1 MFIIDCNSFFDN
13 AFQRIIVDKYTEIIK
28 IQTNLRYKEMR
39 VLITGGAGYVG
50 SLLSRKLISKGY
62 QVRVMDALWYGKQPI
77 DECLAHEDFELV
89 QDDIRNLTSTVR
101 AMKDVDA
108 VVHLASIVGMP
119 ASSIEP
125 RTSEE
130 INYLATKNIA
140 ELCQLHGINTYIFS
154 STCSV
159 YGSQPNKIITEKSR
173 TQPLDYYSKQKF
185 LSERAI
191 GWLNTAPTILRFGTL
206 FGLSPRMRFDLVINL
221 FIAKALQ
228 EKEITVF
235 GGNQFRPFLHVED
248 AADSIIFALE
258 KDLTGTYNVMS
269 ENFTIMDAARKI
281 KELTNCDIKISNEDE
296 DQRNYNVSADKIK
309 NIGFQPQKNV
319 EFAYNQIKKSFD
331 DGIIDDY
338 TKKIFNNYE
347 LLFSSK
353 EMQDKV
359 FIQGI

>member
-1 MFIIDCNSFFDN
+1 M
-13 AFQRIIVDKYTEIIK
+13 RILV
-28 IQTNLRYKEMR
+28 
-39 VLITGGAGYVG
+39 TGGAGYVG
-50 SLLSRKLISKGY
+50 SLLSRKLLAKGY
-62 QVRVMDALWYGKQPI
+62 QVRVMDALWYGKQSI
-77 DECLAHEDFELV
+77 SDCLTHENFELV
-89 QDDIRNLTSTVR
+89 EEDIRNLTSTVR

-140 ELCQLHGINTYIFS
+140 ELCQLHGIGTYIFA

-159 YGSQPNKIITEKSR
+159 YGSQPEKIITEKSR
-173 TQPLDYYSKQKF
+173 TSPLDYYAKQKF

-221 FIAKALQ
+221 FIAKALK

-235 GGNQFRPFLHVED
+235 GGNQYRPFLHVED

-258 KDLTGTYNVMS
+258 KDLTGTYNIMS
-269 ENFTIMDAARKI
+269 ENFTILNAAKKI
-281 KELTNCDIKISNEDE
+281 KELTDCEIQISNENE
-296 DQRNYNVSADKIK
+296 DKRNYNVSAEKIK
-309 NIGFQPQKNV
+309 DIGFKPEKNV
-319 EFAYNQIKKSFD
+319 EFAFNQIKKALED
-331 DGIIDDY
+331 NTIINY
-338 TKKIFNNYE
+338 KEKIYNNYE

-353 EMQDKV
+353 EMQEKV

>member
-1 MFIIDCNSFFDN
+1 M
-13 AFQRIIVDKYTEIIK
+13 RI
-28 IQTNLRYKEMR
+28 
-39 VLITGGAGYVG
+39 LITGGAGYVG
-50 SLLSRKLISKGY
+50 SLLSRKLLSKGY
-62 QVRVMDALWYGKQPI
+62 QVRVMDDLWYGKEPI
-77 DECLAHEDFELV
+77 VECLKNENFELV
-89 QDDIRNLTSTVR
+89 QEDIRNLTSTVR

-108 VVHLASIVGMP
+108 VIHLASIVGMP

-140 ELCQLHGINTYIFS
+140 ELCQLHGIETYIFS

-159 YGSQPNKIITEKSR
+159 YGSQPDKVITEKSR
-173 TQPLDYYSKQKF
+173 TAPLDYYSKQKF

-221 FIAKALQ
+221 FIAKALT
-228 EKEITVF
+228 EKKITVF
-235 GGNQFRPFLHVED
+235 GGNQYRPFLHVED
-248 AADSIIFALE
+248 AAESIIFALE
-258 KDLTGTYNVMS
+258 KDLTGTFNVLS
-269 ENFTIMDAARKI
+269 QNFTIMDAAKKI
-281 KELTNCDIKISNEDE
+281 QELTDCEIEISDENEDK
-296 DQRNYNVSADKIK
+296 RNYNVSADKIK
-309 NIGFQPQKNV
+309 RLGFNPERDV
-319 EFAYNQIKKSFD
+319 EFAFNQIKKAIEEGTIS
-331 DGIIDDY
+331 DY
-338 TKKIFNNYE
+338 KEKMFNNYE